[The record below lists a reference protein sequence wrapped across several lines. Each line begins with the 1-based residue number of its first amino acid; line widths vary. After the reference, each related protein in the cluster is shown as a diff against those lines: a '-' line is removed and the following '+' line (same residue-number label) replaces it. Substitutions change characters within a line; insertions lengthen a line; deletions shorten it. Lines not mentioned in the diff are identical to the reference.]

1 MVIVWQGILEEEI
14 TKHKRGDT
22 YGTGQRPLQKK
33 KLNFIHSKVPG
44 LSFHPSGATAV
55 KPAEWYGEW
64 NRTTYTTGSLRKS
77 WRTSF
82 VVPLGKGKS
91 PLTYIKTSKPPPIQ
105 RTSKNRMWRTRNNNY
120 SIWQRAGT
128 SWKIISP
135 GMFGENGLTFTL
147 YREECETFFPLF
159 LEGHTM
165 LFRNTWLFRTL

>member
-1 MVIVWQGILEEEI
+1 MVIVWQGILEEGI
-14 TKHKRGDT
+14 TKHRRGDT

-33 KLNFIHSKVPG
+33 TELHPFQSSRAL
-44 LSFHPSGATAV
+44 LSSVGSNRSQASWMIRWV
-55 KPAEWYGEW
+55 EQNY
-64 NRTTYTTGSLRKS
+64 NRTGLLRKS
-77 WRTSF
+77 WSTSF

-91 PLTYIKTSKPPPIQ
+91 PPTYIKTSKPPPIQ
-105 RTSKNRMWRTRNNNY
+105 RTSKDRMRRTRNNNY